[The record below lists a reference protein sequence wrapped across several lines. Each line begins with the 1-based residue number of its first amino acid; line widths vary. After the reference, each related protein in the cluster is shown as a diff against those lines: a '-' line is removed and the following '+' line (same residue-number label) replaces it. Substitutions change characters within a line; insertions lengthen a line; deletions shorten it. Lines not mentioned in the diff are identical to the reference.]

1 MLTRGE
7 RIHFIGIG
15 GAGMSAIA
23 KVYLAMGYAVSGSDV
38 HTSTL
43 TQKLQAMGAVVYAAH
58 KAENVHGAQSVVISS
73 AIPADNVE
81 LLAAKAQGIPV
92 CHRAD
97 MIAALMR
104 RRRGIA
110 VAGAHGKTTTTAM
123 ISLILEKA
131 GLDPTVIIGGELNDI
146 GGNAKLGRG
155 EYVVAEADESDAS
168 FLRLSPYIGVVT
180 NIEDDHMDFYKSMD
194 NIVAAFRQFL
204 LRLASQHGSAVVCY
218 DNPYVRQIAPG
229 LPVPV
234 ISYALE
240 NPADYTARD
249 ICGQGA
255 EIRYNLFYRDN
266 FCHRMM
272 LHVPGRHNVA
282 NSLAAAAACHAI
294 GVTWEQIAIGL
305 AAFKGAQ
312 RRFQTK
318 GRIHDIWVVDDYAH
332 HPTEIKATLRA
343 ARETAPTRLIC
354 VFQPHR
360 YTRTKLLQREFA
372 DAFASADMLILT
384 DIYSAGEQPIA
395 GVSGEL
401 LKQEIERYGK
411 PPVVYI
417 KDKVD
422 IVPYLLTLLK
432 PGDLV
437 MTMGAGDIYTIG
449 ERLVTKL
456 Q

>member
-1 MLTRGE
+1 MLTSRE

-23 KVYLAMGYAVSGSDV
+23 KVYLAMGYTVSGSDV
-38 HTSTL
+38 HTSVL
-43 TQKLQAMGAVVYAAH
+43 TQKLHDMGAVIFPAH
-58 KAENVHGAQSVVISS
+58 KAENVRGAQRVVVSS

-104 RRRGIA
+104 QCRGVA

-146 GGNAKLGRG
+146 GGNAKLGHG
-155 EYVVAEADESDAS
+155 NYLVAEADESDAS
-168 FLRLSPYIGVVT
+168 FLRLSPSIAVVT

-204 LRLASQHGSAVVCY
+204 MRLADQHGTAVVCY
-218 DNPYVRQIAPG
+218 DNAYVRQLAPA

-240 NPADYTARD
+240 HQADYTARD
-249 ICGQGA
+249 IRGRGA
-255 EIRYNLFYRDN
+255 EIKYNLFYRDE
-266 FCHRMM
+266 FCQEMV

-282 NSLAAAAACHAI
+282 NSLAAVAVGRLV
-294 GVTWEQIAIGL
+294 GVTWEQLAAGL
-305 AAFKGAQ
+305 AAFHGAK

-318 GRIHDIWVVDDYAH
+318 GRVNGIWVVDDYAH

-343 ARETAPTRLIC
+343 AGETEPTRLIC

-372 DAFASADMLILT
+372 DAFAGADMLVLT

-401 LKQEIERYGK
+401 LKEEIERYGK
-411 PPVVYI
+411 PPVKYI
-417 KDKVD
+417 KDKAD
-422 IVPYLLTLLK
+422 IVPYLLTLVR

-449 ERLVTKL
+449 EDLVAQL